1 MRLEDYD
8 EKDGKKC
15 WLDRSELEGTPQREG
30 LLDKAKD
37 TEQAIALR
45 LMARCGLRR
54 HEVVDVKPPDLVDTD
69 VGPRLRVWHGK
80 GDKHREVPVPGDLK
94 TTIQVYA
101 EQRDAGND
109 TPLVDRSTRTIQRWV
124 SRAAEQMHAETGDV
138 GWNFVGPH
146 DLRRTWGTLLVE
158 SEVEPGMIMVWG
170 GWEDWETFR
179 EHYLGAYS
187 PEMERRQAAL
197 VPWLDQRA
205 PQGQTH
211 GSDPRGSVRETTDQN
226 GFSGNYR

>member
-8 EKDGKKC
+8 AKDGKKC
-15 WLDRSELEGTPQREG
+15 WLDRHEVEL
-30 LLDKAKD
+30 LLGAADSTA
-37 TEQAIALR
+37 QAIAFR

-54 HEVVDVKPPDLVDTD
+54 HEAVAVEPPDLVDTD

-94 TTIQVYA
+94 TTIEVFA
-101 EQRDAGND
+101 EQRPAGPD
-109 TPLVDRSTRTIQRWV
+109 TPLVDKSARTLQRWV
-124 SRAAEQMHAETGDV
+124 TRAAERCHAETGDV
-138 GWNFVGPH
+138 GWQYLGPH

-158 SEVEPGMIMVWG
+158 SGVEPGMIMLWG

-187 PEMERRQAAL
+187 PEMERRQAAR
-197 VPWLDQRA
+197 VPWLDQRHEET
-205 PQGQTH
+205 QTQRP
-211 GSDPRGSVRETTDQN
+211 DPHSRGRETRFQN
-226 GFSGNYR
+226 R

>member
-8 EKDGKKC
+8 NQDGKKV
-15 WLDRSELEGTPQREG
+15 WLDRSEVDRFIGTA
-30 LLDKAKD
+30 DSTAK
-37 TEQAIALR
+37 TIAFALG
-45 LMARCGLRR
+45 ARCGLRCKEIT
-54 HEVVDVKPPDLVDTD
+54 EVTPPDLVETD

-94 TTIQVYA
+94 TGIQTLDDL
-101 EQRDAGND
+101 RDDSAD
-109 TPLVDRSTRTIQRWV
+109 TPVVDVSRRTVERWV
-124 SRAAEQMHAETGDV
+124 SRAAEQMQAETDDV
-138 GWNFVGPH
+138 GWSYLGPH

-158 SEVEPGMIMVWG
+158 SGVEPGMIMTWG

-197 VPWLDQRA
+197 VPWLEARRED
-205 PQGQTH
+205 T
-211 GSDPRGSVRETTDQN
+211 DPRRVNPGSGVSETGFQN
-226 GFSGNYR
+226 R

>member
-8 EKDGKKC
+8 AKAGKKC
-15 WLDRSELEGTPQREG
+15 WLDRHEVEL
-30 LLDKAKD
+30 LLGAADSTA
-37 TEQAIALR
+37 QAIAFR

-54 HEVVDVKPPDLVDTD
+54 HEAVAVEPPDLVATD

-94 TTIQVYA
+94 TTIEVYA
-101 EQRDAGND
+101 EQRSEGPD
-109 TPLVDRSTRTIQRWV
+109 TPLVDKSARTLQRWV
-124 SRAAEQMHAETGDV
+124 TRAAERCHAETGDV
-138 GWNFVGPH
+138 GWQYLGPH

-158 SEVEPGMIMVWG
+158 SGVEPGMIMVWG

-187 PEMERRQAAL
+187 PEMERRQAAR

-205 PQGQTH
+205 PEGHTQ
-211 GSDPRGSVRETTDQN
+211 GSDPRGRGRGTGSQN
-226 GFSGNYR
+226 QFSGTQRR

>member
-15 WLDRSELEGTPQREG
+15 WLDRSEVEG
-30 LLDKAKD
+30 LLANADG

-124 SRAAEQMHAETGDV
+124 SRAAERMHAETGDV
-138 GWNFVGPH
+138 GWTFVGPH

-179 EHYLGAYS
+179 EHYLGVHSAKKQR
-187 PEMERRQAAL
+187 EERDKVA
-197 VPWLDQRA
+197 WL
-205 PQGQTH
+205 
-211 GSDPRGSVRETTDQN
+211 
-226 GFSGNYR
+226 

>member
-15 WLDRSELEGTPQREG
+15 WLDRAEVDR
-30 LLDKAKD
+30 LLATAAD
-37 TEQAIALR
+37 TEKSIALR

-54 HEVVDVKPPDLVDTD
+54 AEVVDVTPPDLVDTD
-69 VGPRLRVWHGK
+69 MGPRLRVWHGK

-94 TTIQVYA
+94 TTIQVFA
-101 EQRDAGND
+101 EQRDASSD
-109 TPLVDRSTRTIQRWV
+109 TPLVDKSTRTIQRWV
-124 SRAAEQMHAETGDV
+124 SRAADEMHAETGDV
-138 GWNFVGPH
+138 GWQYLGPH

-158 SEVEPGMIMVWG
+158 SNVEPGMIMVWG
-170 GWEDWETFR
+170 GWEDWDTFR

-197 VPWLDQRA
+197 VPWLDQRS
-205 PQGQTH
+205 PQG
-211 GSDPRGSVRETTDQN
+211 GSPRSNRGGSVSETGFQN
-226 GFSGNYR
+226 GFSEQYR